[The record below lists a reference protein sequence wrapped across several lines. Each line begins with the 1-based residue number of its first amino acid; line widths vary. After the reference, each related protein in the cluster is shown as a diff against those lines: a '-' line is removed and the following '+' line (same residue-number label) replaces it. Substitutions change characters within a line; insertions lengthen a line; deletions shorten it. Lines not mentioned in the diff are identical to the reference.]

1 MYLLFVVCSIGFE
14 ANDQHT
20 THLTTLQ
27 ESYRTNGLPC
37 VIFTDT
43 AVSTYDGTIDFYYDS
58 YSPKKMNQ
66 WGASALNYQKRA
78 KVIVALALDID
89 KFIHDMLLVWKSSTI
104 YYPKKNNINNLI
116 VTKMDIEGSEFSVL
130 PHMNTKGSLCHMNLM
145 LIEWHVKYFN
155 TSDKPAMRRIKKDIV
170 KRAKDKRQC
179 LLELVDLDDEVG
191 HPVYVYICVYCVSMC
206 LHDVYTVYV
215 CACSVCIDI
224 LCTKLYT
231 SFLSIYTLY
240 ICLSVVCE

>member
-1 MYLLFVVCSIGFE
+1 MLILYAFYIVCSIGFE

-104 YYPKKNNINNLI
+104 YYPKKNNKNNLI
-116 VTKMDIEGSEFSVL
+116 VTKMDIEGSEFTVL

-155 TSDKPAMRRIKKDIV
+155 TSDKPAMRRIKRDIM

-179 LLELVDLDDEVG
+179 SLELVDLDDEVG
-191 HPVYVYICVYCVSMC
+191 HIVYMCV
-206 LHDVYTVYV
+206 
-215 CACSVCIDI
+215 
-224 LCTKLYT
+224 
-231 SFLSIYTLY
+231 
-240 ICLSVVCE
+240 